1 MVERP
6 QRFDAHSQNADV
18 LAVLANVVAVL
29 LDVRT
34 VLPDLRTVPPDVGT
48 VLPNVRAVLPD
59 VRAVCLDVRAVLTDG
74 RLQHRVSCLAVAVD
88 LIDLR
93 FQRHTGGLDRL
104 DGDPVLRADLL
115 QDDPLAM
122 DEVPR

>member
-1 MVERP
+1 MIERP
-6 QRFDAHSQNADV
+6 QRFDAHSQNAYV

-59 VRAVCLDVRAVLTDG
+59 VRAVLTDG

-93 FQRHTGGLDRL
+93 FQRHTGGLDSL